1 MTCVETLRFGN
12 LVLDVARGSLRD
24 GDGAEVALRPKSL
37 DLLVALARNPG
48 RIMSRD
54 ELFDAVWPDVT
65 VTEDSITQCVREARR
80 AIGDPEGRIL
90 RTIVKRGYCLD
101 VAVEPMTSPGQASV
115 VQTNS
120 DRPSLVVLPFQS
132 IPSDPDM
139 EWFADGIVE
148 EITTALSRFRSLF
161 VIARNSAFTFKGES
175 VDVRDVG
182 RRLGVRYVLEGSVRH
197 AGGQARVTGQL
208 IEAETGT
215 HVWADRFD
223 GGMADVFELQD
234 RITAAV
240 AGALE
245 PRIRRAEIERA
256 TRKPTADLTAY
267 DFYLRAMPGFYA
279 RTQEG
284 YDSAKRLLGEAVAR
298 DPAFAQARSMLA
310 RLWELG
316 VFAGW
321 EPDVEAARD
330 RAINLAREALVSD
343 STDPLVMA
351 RCGYVLTLLGGM
363 HVEGLALL
371 DRAIAGNP
379 NCAEAY
385 IRGGWVSVWNGEF
398 ATALSRADISE
409 RLDPLSLEA
418 INCLNLRAA
427 AHFFSRQFDAAI
439 DAAERAIGRAP
450 DYNSARRYLITS
462 LAHSGRE
469 EDAQAQTNELLRRD
483 PKCTLARTRGNNPF
497 RHEWMIHFFLEGL
510 RRAGVPTG

>member
-1 MTCVETLRFGN
+1 M
-12 LVLDVARGSLRD
+12 LDVSRGSLRD

-37 DLLVALARNPG
+37 DLLVTLARNPG

-65 VTEDSITQCVREARR
+65 VTEDSITQCVREVRR
-80 AIGDPEGRIL
+80 AIGDPEGRVL

-101 VAVEPMTSPGQASV
+101 VAVNPMTSPGQAPV
-115 VQTNS
+115 VRTDH

-197 AGGQARVTGQL
+197 AGGQLRVTGQL
-208 IEAETGT
+208 IEAETGSSCLGRPVRWS
-215 HVWADRFD
+215 HGGRIRAAGSDHGHRRGRARASHSSRRDRASDAQADR
-223 GGMADVFELQD
+223 GSH
-234 RITAAV
+234 R
-240 AGALE
+240 
-245 PRIRRAEIERA
+245 
-256 TRKPTADLTAY
+256 
-267 DFYLRAMPGFYA
+267 LRPLSARHAGFYA
-279 RTQEG
+279 RTQAG
-284 YDSAKRLLGEAVAR
+284 YDSAKRLLEEAVAR

-321 EPDVEAARD
+321 EADVEAARD
-330 RAINLAREALVSD
+330 RAITLAREALVSD
-343 STDPLVMA
+343 SSDPLVVA

-363 HVEGLALL
+363 HVEGSALL
-371 DRAIAGNP
+371 DRAIAANP

-398 ATALSRADISE
+398 AMALSRADMSE

-418 INCLNLRAA
+418 MNCLNLRAA

-450 DYNSARRYLITS
+450 DYNSARRYLIAS

-483 PKCTLARTRGNNPF
+483 PRCTLARTRGNNPF
-497 RHEWMIHFFLEGL
+497 RHEWMIDFFLEGL

>member
-1 MTCVETLRFGN
+1 MLRFGN
-12 LVLDVARGSLRD
+12 VALDMSRGSLRG

-37 DLLVALARNPG
+37 DLLLALARNPG
-48 RIMSRD
+48 RVMSRD
-54 ELFDAVWPDVT
+54 ELFDVVWPNVT
-65 VTEDSITQCVREARR
+65 VTEDSIAQCVREVRR

-101 VAVEPMTSPGQASV
+101 VMLAPSPASNHAPIVETK
-115 VQTNS
+115 S

-132 IPSDPDM
+132 IPKDPNT

-182 RRLGVRYVLEGSVRH
+182 RRLGVRYVLEGSVRQ
-197 AGGQARVTGQL
+197 AGGPFRVTGQL
-208 IEAETGT
+208 VEAETGS

-223 GGMADVFELQD
+223 GTMADVFELQD

-245 PRIRRAEIERA
+245 PRIRQAEIQRA

-267 DFYLRAMPGFYA
+267 DLYLRAMPGFYD
-279 RTQEG
+279 RTQAG
-284 YDSAKRLLGEAVAR
+284 YHSAKCFLEEAVAR
-298 DPAFAQARSMLA
+298 DPGFAQARSLLA

-321 EPDVEAARD
+321 ESDAEAARA
-330 RAINLAREALVSD
+330 RAIGLAREALASD
-343 STDPLVMA
+343 STDPLVLA
-351 RCGYVLTLLGGM
+351 RCGYVLTLLGGV
-363 HVEGLALL
+363 HVEGAALL
-371 DRAIAGNP
+371 DRAIAANP

-385 IRGGWVSVWNGEF
+385 IRGAWVSVWTGDF
-398 ATALSRADISE
+398 ATALSRADMSE

-418 INCLNLRAA
+418 MNCLNLRAA
-427 AHFFSRQFDAAI
+427 AHFFSRRFDAAI
-439 DAAERAIGRAP
+439 DAAERALGRAP
-450 DYNSARRYLITS
+450 DYNSARRYLIAS
-462 LAHSGRE
+462 LVQVGRQ
-469 EDAQAQTNELLRRD
+469 EDARAQATELLVRD
-483 PKCTLARTRGNNPF
+483 PRCTLARTRGNNPF
-497 RHEWMIHFFLEGL
+497 RHKWMIEFFLASLGE
-510 RRAGVPTG
+510 AGVPSG

>member
-1 MTCVETLRFGN
+1 
-12 LVLDVARGSLRD
+12 
-24 GDGAEVALRPKSL
+24 
-37 DLLVALARNPG
+37 
-48 RIMSRD
+48 
-54 ELFDAVWPDVT
+54 
-65 VTEDSITQCVREARR
+65 
-80 AIGDPEGRIL
+80 
-90 RTIVKRGYCLD
+90 
-101 VAVEPMTSPGQASV
+101 
-115 VQTNS
+115 
-120 DRPSLVVLPFQS
+120 
-132 IPSDPDM
+132 
-139 EWFADGIVE
+139 
-148 EITTALSRFRSLF
+148 
-161 VIARNSAFTFKGES
+161 
-175 VDVRDVG
+175 
-182 RRLGVRYVLEGSVRH
+182 
-197 AGGQARVTGQL
+197 
-208 IEAETGT
+208 
-215 HVWADRFD
+215 
-223 GGMADVFELQD
+223 
-234 RITAAV
+234 
-240 AGALE
+240 
-245 PRIRRAEIERA
+245 
-256 TRKPTADLTAY
+256 
-267 DFYLRAMPGFYA
+267 
-279 RTQEG
+279 
-284 YDSAKRLLGEAVAR
+284 
-298 DPAFAQARSMLA
+298 MLA

-379 NCAEAY
+379 NCAEA
-385 IRGGWVSVWNGEF
+385 GWVSVWNGEF